1 MNQIKV
7 LSDQLISQIAAGEV
21 VERPASA
28 LKELL
33 ENSLDAH
40 STDIKVSLIE
50 GGIKQL
56 RVTDNGNGIAQ
67 SDMALALTRHA
78 TSKIQS
84 LADLEAVA
92 SLGFRG
98 EALASIA
105 SVSRTQVV
113 SRAQNEKHAWTI
125 YSNGSEISALEPSA
139 LDAGTIVEVNDL
151 YFNTPARRKFLKKD
165 ATEFGH
171 CEAAF
176 TRVALSRPDVAF
188 TLEHNGRVISRYAIG
203 EAGKRFKAVL
213 GDEFSAESV
222 TVDAEAA
229 GLRFWG
235 MAAKPTFSR
244 GRRDCQYVYVNGR
257 FVRDKLIA
265 HAIRQ
270 AYQDVLHHDRHPAF
284 VLFLALDPQLVDVN
298 VHPAKTEVRFRDGQA
313 IHRFIFHALNKVL
326 ATPTGESN
334 SVTAGQASHN
344 PFATIRSA
352 TLLNQPSSTA
362 PTFGASQYPGYQSQ
376 IPLHANQ
383 PTDFYQKMYGNATES
398 AQSALSEDNTDLR
411 LTDSQNHEVADDA
424 PGFPLG
430 FALGQIHG
438 VYVLAQ
444 NAKGLVVVDM
454 HAAHERIMYEQLK
467 QALDDKSVSM
477 QPLLIPVSFNA
488 DRLEVAIVNDELAS
502 GADTLNQL
510 GFDIAVLSPSTLAV
524 RAVPTLLQKADAVSL
539 ARDVLRELAEYGA
552 SRVLT
557 DQRNTLLGTM
567 ACHAAV
573 RANRSLTIPE
583 MNALLRDMEATE
595 RSGQCNHGRPTWFQV
610 SMSDLDKMFMRGK

>member
-7 LSDQLISQIAAGEV
+7 LPDQLISQIAAGEV

-222 TVDAEAA
+222 TVDDEAA

-362 PTFGASQYPGYQSQ
+362 PAFGASQYPGYQSQ

-488 DRLEVAIVNDELAS
+488 DRLEVAIVNDVLAS